1 MLVTIEQLQTFSR
14 VYNDNTSLADIYI
27 GSATQ
32 IINDYV
38 GFDVL
43 TREEWKKEIE
53 HEHIV
58 YSDDGISFYEDE
70 EKTIPA
76 IIPEEVTPSLVEG
89 DKYHY
94 FTYTEEVVQPDIFK
108 LVCLEIATLIQA
120 EEGSNIGVNTQNDVG
135 IQRTFL
141 NVVDYSKYLAR
152 LSAYRVTQGM

>member
-1 MLVTIEQLQTFSR
+1 MLVTIEQLQKFSG
-14 VYNDNTSLADIYI
+14 VYNDETSLADIYI

-43 TREEWKKEIE
+43 TREEWKKEVE
-53 HEHIV
+53 KTVFV
-58 YSDDGISFYEDE
+58 YSEDGENFFED
-70 EKTIPA
+70 KNLHNPA
-76 IIPEEVTPSLVEG
+76 VIPEGITPELVE
-89 DKYHY
+89 DQTYKYVL
-94 FTYTEEVVQPDIFK
+94 TVEEIVQPDIFK